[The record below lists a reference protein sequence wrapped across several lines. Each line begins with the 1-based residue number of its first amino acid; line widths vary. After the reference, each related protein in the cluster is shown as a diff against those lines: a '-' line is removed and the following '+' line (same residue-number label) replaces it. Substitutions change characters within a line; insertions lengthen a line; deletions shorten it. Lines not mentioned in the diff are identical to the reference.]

1 MEEGEEEGRN
11 RQNYSSRMSSLVIGK
26 GKKILRPEF

>member
-11 RQNYSSRMSSLVIGK
+11 RQNYSSRMSSVVIGK
-26 GKKILRPEF
+26 GKKF